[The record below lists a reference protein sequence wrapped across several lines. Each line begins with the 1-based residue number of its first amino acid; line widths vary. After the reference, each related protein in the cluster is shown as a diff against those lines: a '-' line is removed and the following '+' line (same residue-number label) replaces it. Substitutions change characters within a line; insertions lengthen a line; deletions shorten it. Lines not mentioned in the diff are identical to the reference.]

1 MLGTPAPSK
10 ESISGRLGSPA
21 AYGVAVTI
29 TTAVI
34 LSQYSLPRLVPAV
47 APVYHSLPGGLLIV
61 YGIPIVAFVALV
73 GVRPLTRFFAEPRR
87 ATIEGLRWYGLLS
100 LLSLGV
106 LFLVVLLYQWLDPS
120 ALQQLQRPNPVL
132 QNARSNPWFWVGFSF
147 VIGIVE
153 ETIFRGWIFGYWIAR
168 GTSNWRVHA
177 VWTSG
182 LFAGVHLYYGTTYGP
197 AVTFALVQLFFV
209 GLAFAGAVHAS
220 RGTLVV
226 VGLLHGAYD
235 AIAFLT
241 LVWSDAL
248 VLNYTL
254 ILVGALIGL
263 IVFLRR
269 PSPPSPAAPSW
280 AMPTGPP
287 RDVGQNPAIAL
298 PPVIRESEK
307 PGNLLGL
314 ASEPA
319 PGGRSLLGGSR
330 SGATTFFR
338 PGDTTPTCP
347 RSTPNSGSS

>member
-10 ESISGRLGSPA
+10 ESIARRLGSSA
-21 AYGVAVTI
+21 AYGIAVAI

-34 LSQYSLPRLVPAV
+34 LSQYFLPKLVPAV

-61 YGIPIVAFVALV
+61 YGVPIVAFVALV

-87 ATIEGLRWYGLLS
+87 ATIEGLRLYGLLS

-106 LFLVVLLYQWLDPS
+106 LFLVVLVYQWLDPS
-120 ALQQLQRPNPVL
+120 ALQQLQQPNPVL
-132 QNARSNPWFWVGFSF
+132 QNARSNPWFWIGFSF

-168 GTSNWRVHA
+168 GTSHWGVHA

-209 GLAFAGAVHAS
+209 GLAFAWAVHAS

-241 LVWSDAL
+241 LVWTDAL

-269 PSPPSPAAPSW
+269 PSPPSSAAPSW
-280 AMPTGPP
+280 AMPVGAP
-287 RDVGQNPAIAL
+287 REVGQNPAIVL
-298 PPVIRESEK
+298 PPAIHESEK
-307 PGNLLGL
+307 PGNLFGL
-314 ASEPA
+314 ASDTPL
-319 PGGRSLLGGSR
+319 GGRSLLGSTGT
-330 SGATTFFR
+330 GAATFFR
-338 PGDTTPTCP
+338 SGDTAPPCP